1 VTDPLGL
8 TYIAG
13 ILWGYVLFYLW
24 DRASRKR
31 GFLLLLFSPLVLIVV
46 LRYSGTDT
54 YNVYEAVLWR
64 TFLMGLPTGFEA
76 GSDAL
81 FRLLL
86 GLTGSPVWA
95 VRGVGV
101 FFCLLLAVFLW
112 RSDSLERRFFFL
124 LYVPAFFFPHGM
136 MTLRT
141 GLALA
146 LILLAWQEMRRGRA
160 VPALGFATLAPLFH
174 TSALVAMGLLAVGEF
189 WRWGRRGLW
198 ALGLLALLGLVLIG
212 FDAERL
218 VNKVHFYL
226 GPGEE
231 ARNFL
236 ILTPQAPGGSRTLM
250 VALIL
255 GGLLLTPISL
265 RKKLLAVALL
275 GGATAL
281 FQGLAYVTGFGGVRL
296 LELVA
301 FTAPL
306 VALRL
311 TEGLSEKEIR
321 RFILTLALAGALGG
335 AFNQKN
341 FWEDWGGRISG
352 SLSPF
357 IPYHTVWNYDPCPPS
372 SYHRPR
378 EEGICP
384 TLTPSPTSFF
394 LVLDPSLLGQYPW

>member
-1 VTDPLGL
+1 M
-8 TYIAG
+8 
-13 ILWGYVLFYLW
+13 
-24 DRASRKR
+24 
-31 GFLLLLFSPLVLIVV
+31 V

-54 YNVYEAVLWR
+54 YNVYEAVLRR

-76 GSDAL
+76 GSDALYAL

-95 VRGVGV
+95 VRGLGAL
-101 FFCLLLAVFLW
+101 FCLLLAVFLW

-124 LYVPAFFFPHGM
+124 LYVPAFFFLHGM

-146 LILLAWQEMRRGRA
+146 LLLLAWQEMRRGKA
-160 VPALGFATLAPLFH
+160 VPALGLAALAPLFH
-174 TSALVAMGLLAVGEF
+174 TSALLVMGLLAVGEF

-198 ALGLLALLGLVLIG
+198 ALGFLALLGLVLVG

-236 ILTPQAPGGSRTLM
+236 TLTPQAPGGSRTLM
-250 VALIL
+250 VGLIL

-296 LELVA
+296 LELAA

-306 VALRL
+306 VVLRL
-311 TEGLSEKEIR
+311 TEGLGEKE
-321 RFILTLALAGALGG
+321 FHELTLALVLAGGLGG

-341 FWEDWGGRISG
+341 FWEDWGADEDPNPLY
-352 SLSPF
+352 SLP
-357 IPYHTVWNYDPCPPS
+357 
-372 SYHRPR
+372 
-378 EEGICP
+378 
-384 TLTPSPTSFF
+384 
-394 LVLDPSLLGQYPW
+394 